1 MNDAPDF
8 RIEIDQPQKPTGA
21 PLPVK
26 TITAFCA
33 EYVPLAY
40 VVEPIIRS
48 GSLYTFTGRTGH
60 GKTGLLIDMA
70 LGVATGKGQDIL
82 KRDVERGRVAYVTI
96 ENPEDLRMKFMVVAD
111 RLGIDLANLADM
123 LLVVD
128 RRAKPEEVL
137 AALAKIGRFNLVIID
152 TLSAIFDGDNINDA
166 VQAGNFVRRLRPL
179 TQLPGLPAVVVAAH
193 PIKNAQADQQIPY
206 GSGAILNEVDGNLTV
221 WRENGIST
229 LHWQG
234 KLRGL
239 EFGPVLFKSEPWA
252 CNAVVDVKGRQVQL
266 PVFLATTIETA
277 EMRKEE
283 AGKRDKAV
291 LVALNLNPQASQREL
306 MIAAGV
312 SMGALNRALT
322 KLEKNRFIRQGADGK
337 WRLTQKGKDEVGG

>member
-1 MNDAPDF
+1 
-8 RIEIDQPQKPTGA
+8 
-21 PLPVK
+21 
-26 TITAFCA
+26 
-33 EYVPLAY
+33 
-40 VVEPIIRS
+40 
-48 GSLYTFTGRTGH
+48 
-60 GKTGLLIDMA
+60 
-70 LGVATGKGQDIL
+70 
-82 KRDVERGRVAYVTI
+82 
-96 ENPEDLRMKFMVVAD
+96 MKFIVVRRPA
-111 RLGIDLANLADM
+111 GIDLANLADM

-179 TQLPGLPAVVVAAH
+179 TPTARPSGRGRRRTPDQERP
-193 PIKNAQADQQIPY
+193 ADQQIPY

-322 KLEKNRFIRQGADGK
+322 KREKNRFIRQGADGK